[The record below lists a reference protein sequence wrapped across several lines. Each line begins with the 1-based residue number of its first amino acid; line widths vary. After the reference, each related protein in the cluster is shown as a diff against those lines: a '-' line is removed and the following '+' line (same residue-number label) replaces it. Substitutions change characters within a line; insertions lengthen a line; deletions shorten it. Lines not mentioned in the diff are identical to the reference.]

1 MSLKEAKRAAGK
13 KAAEWVQDGMIV
25 GLGTGS
31 TAACFIE
38 SLIERCKKGLKITA
52 VASSHA
58 SADLAKRG
66 GIEVISLNDIPKVD
80 LTIDG
85 ADEIDSKKR
94 MIKGGGGAH
103 VREKILAAASH
114 EMVVVVDE
122 TKLVPSVGVH
132 KLPVEV
138 LVFGAPCTRKKLEDA
153 NYRGRWRMKDA
164 ESLYVT
170 ENGNFLFD
178 IQFASPPPH
187 PEKEHDSIKKI
198 PGVVD
203 TGFFFGY
210 AGRIIIGHM
219 DGSVKVLE

>member
-1 MSLKEAKRAAGK
+1 MSLNDAKRAAGK
-13 KAAEWVQDGMIV
+13 KAAEWIQDGMIV

-31 TAACFIE
+31 TAAFFIE
-38 SLIERCKKGLKITA
+38 SLIERCKKGLKLTA

-58 SADLAKRG
+58 SADLARRG
-66 GIEVISLNDIPKVD
+66 GIEVISLNDVPRVD

-103 VREKILAAASH
+103 VREKILAAASQ

-122 TKLVPSVGVH
+122 TKWVPSVGKH

-138 LVFGAPCTRKKLEDA
+138 LVFGAPCTRKKLEDM
-153 NYRGRWRMKDA
+153 NYRGQWRLKDA

-178 IQFASPPPH
+178 IEFASPPPH
-187 PEKEHDSIKKI
+187 PENDQELIKRI

-210 AGRIIIGHM
+210 AGRVVIGYL
-219 DGSVKVLE
+219 DGSTKVLE